1 MDDAFWNITLS
12 TPSQDSG
19 LDEEPR
25 RSKDQQK
32 DPINTFKA
40 FRHIFNEE
48 IENPREAKNRKQQRR
63 KSREEDFLDIYA
75 DWASSVLDDERIEKK
90 RSKRGRVPA
99 AKNRHPVRIL
109 FCKKELV
116 LSLELVLF
124 YFAQKKKKI
133 RTHSFSP
140 VGWPDL
146 PGNGEETGHSN
157 CGC

>member
-25 RSKDQQK
+25 RSKDQQR

-48 IENPREAKNRKQQRR
+48 IENPHETKNRKQQRR

-109 FCKKELV
+109 FCKKELI
-116 LSLELVLF
+116 LSLQLVLF

-133 RTHSFSP
+133 RTDSFSP

>member
-1 MDDAFWNITLS
+1 MNVDDAFWNITLS

-48 IENPREAKNRKQQRR
+48 IENPGETKNRKQQRR

-90 RSKRGRVPA
+90 RSKRGRVPP

-109 FCKKELV
+109 FCKKELIP
-116 LSLELVLF
+116 SLELVLF
-124 YFAQKKKKI
+124 YFAQK
-133 RTHSFSP
+133 
-140 VGWPDL
+140 
-146 PGNGEETGHSN
+146 E
-157 CGC
+157 

>member
-48 IENPREAKNRKQQRR
+48 IENPGETKNRKQQRR

-99 AKNRHPVRIL
+99 AKNRHPVKIL
-109 FCKKELV
+109 FCKKEK
-116 LSLELVLF
+116 E
-124 YFAQKKKKI
+124 
-133 RTHSFSP
+133 
-140 VGWPDL
+140 
-146 PGNGEETGHSN
+146 N
-157 CGC
+157 

>member
-48 IENPREAKNRKQQRR
+48 IENPGETKNRKQQRR

-109 FCKKELV
+109 F
-116 LSLELVLF
+116 F
-124 YFAQKKKKI
+124 KKKI
-133 RTHSFSP
+133 RTHLSLQL
-140 VGWPDL
+140 VGQTSQGMVRR
-146 PGNGEETGHSN
+146 PGTPTVDVKKVFNLSTFVDIL
-157 CGC
+157 C